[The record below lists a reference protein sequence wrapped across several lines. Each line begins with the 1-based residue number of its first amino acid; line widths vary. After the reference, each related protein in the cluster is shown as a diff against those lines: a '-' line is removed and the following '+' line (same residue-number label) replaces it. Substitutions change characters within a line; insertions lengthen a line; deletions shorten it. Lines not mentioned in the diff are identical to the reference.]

1 MKIKF
6 VALSVAAAL
15 AAVVTPAA
23 MAAGTGPDY
32 SAIAASV
39 DATTIVTGIT
49 AIAGVMM
56 LPRVAKWG
64 YRQVM
69 SFLR

>member
-1 MKIKF
+1 MKIKTI
-6 VALSVAAAL
+6 VLSAAAAL
-15 AAVVTPAA
+15 SAAVAPAA
-23 MAAGTGPDY
+23 MASGTGPDY
-32 SAIAASV
+32 SAIASSV

-49 AIAGVMM
+49 AIAAVMM

>member
-1 MKIKF
+1 MKTKSI
-6 VALSVAAAL
+6 VLAATAAL

-32 SAIAASV
+32 SAIASSV
-39 DATTIVTGIT
+39 DASTIVTGIT

>member
-1 MKIKF
+1 MFKSLKSRVVVLGLGLGA
-6 VALSVAAAL
+6 VA
-15 AAVVTPAA
+15 PAFA
-23 MAAGTGPDY
+23 TGPDY
-32 SAIAASV
+32 SSIASAV
-39 DATTIVTGIT
+39 DATTIVAGIT
-49 AIAGVMM
+49 AIAAVMM